1 MSLLQH
7 LRQLCCRH
15 EDILRME
22 ETRMWLECMAC
33 GRTTHGFNGLGRPVP
48 GANVER
54 VRPHAHWRAGAL
66 DRAA

>member
-33 GRTTHGFNGLGRPVP
+33 GRNTRGFNGLGRPVS

-54 VRPHAHWRAGAL
+54 VTHAQWRAGAL